1 MSASPEA
8 FREVDG
14 SRIAAVS
21 VFLPKP
27 CDHRA
32 SPAPQLLHRQAM
44 ADRFGFRMNSLV
56 QNNGVTAI
64 CCPRSD
70 AALFN

>member
-1 MSASPEA
+1 MGASPEA

-32 SPAPQLLHRQAM
+32 SPARL
-44 ADRFGFRMNSLV
+44 NYS
-56 QNNGVTAI
+56 TARLWQI
-64 CCPRSD
+64 
-70 AALFN
+70 ALAFA